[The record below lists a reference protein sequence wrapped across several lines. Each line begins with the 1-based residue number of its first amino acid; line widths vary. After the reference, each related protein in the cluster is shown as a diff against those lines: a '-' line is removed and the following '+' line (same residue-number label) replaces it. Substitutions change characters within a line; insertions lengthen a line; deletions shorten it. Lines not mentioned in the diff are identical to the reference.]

1 MVKVWKRL
9 LALIMSKQYLICHKL
24 LSVQNLVAIFC
35 ASLLLLLSC
44 FSVKAVSNERLH
56 ESLKHPK
63 LPQVKPL
70 AFQYRHT
77 LNKSCP
83 ASFELTAAGVCRL
96 LTQYQFYDSVQNRGL
111 GGTKT
116 ALPPHRDGFTPAQI
130 DLGRY
135 LFFDPLLS
143 KDGSISCASCHQPD
157 KGFSDDL
164 DRSVGI
170 TGEKVARGAPSLWN
184 VAFLDKFFWD
194 ARAKTLEEQ
203 AQGPLFDAMEM
214 GNSPEQLLS
223 SLQQNAEY
231 RELFSQAF
239 PKDDD
244 LALSQVYKAL
254 TAFQTSLISLNSR
267 YDRYAHGYHQALTDN
282 EVAGLNVFRSFVARC
297 AECHQPPLFTNN
309 QIAVIGTPE
318 PKGRERDIGAGKTYN
333 AEKLRGAFKVPTL
346 RNITKSA
353 PYMHSGRYKTLRESI
368 KFYNDG
374 RGNAIPD
381 GERMHL
387 HWHISEPNLTNAE
400 MDLIVEFLATLTDES
415 LSPQIPE
422 SLPSG
427 LAPVDEKFQAKL
439 HVQRRS
445 LNKQKKIKQHK
456 RTVSI
461 GSTQEKI
468 NTEIKAESNRQA
480 KNKNI
485 IEQGGE

>member
-1 MVKVWKRL
+1 MNKP
-9 LALIMSKQYLICHKL
+9 YFICKKSL
-24 LSVQNLVAIFC
+24 GVRNSVAIFC
-35 ASLLLLLSC
+35 CFLLLL
-44 FSVKAVSNERLH
+44 FSGFSSQAVSAEKLQ
-56 ESLKHPK
+56 ESSKHPK
-63 LPQVKPL
+63 PEQAKHLPLK
-70 AFQYRHT
+70 YRYT
-77 LNKSCP
+77 LNKKCP

-164 DRSVGI
+164 DRSIGI

-203 AQGPLFDAMEM
+203 AQGPLFDVMEM

-231 RELFSQAF
+231 RKLFSQAF
-239 PKDDD
+239 PKNDA
-244 LALSQVYKAL
+244 LALSQVYTAL
-254 TAFQTSLISLNSR
+254 AAFQTSLISLNSR

-282 EVAGLNVFRSFVARC
+282 EIAGLNVFRSFVARC

-353 PYMHSGRYKTLRESI
+353 PYMHSGRYQTLRESI

-374 RGNAIPD
+374 RGNAIPE

-387 HWHISEPNLTNAE
+387 HWHISEPNLTDTE
-400 MDLIVEFLATLTDES
+400 IDLIAEFLATLTDES
-415 LSPQIPE
+415 LSPIIPS

-427 LAPVDEKFQAKL
+427 LAPVDEKFQAK
-439 HVQRRS
+439 
-445 LNKQKKIKQHK
+445 
-456 RTVSI
+456 RTASI
-461 GSTQEKI
+461 QARI
-468 NTEIKAESNRQA
+468 NTEINTEVRAKNKAEINGQA